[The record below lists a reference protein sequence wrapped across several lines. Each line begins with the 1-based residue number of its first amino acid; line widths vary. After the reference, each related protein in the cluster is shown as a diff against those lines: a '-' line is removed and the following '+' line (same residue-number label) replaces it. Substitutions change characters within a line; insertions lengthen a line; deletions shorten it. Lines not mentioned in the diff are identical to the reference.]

1 MPVPDSSSPAWA
13 DQSWSIILYILFKF
27 LFHLFVCGVVLTSSL
42 WLCGA
47 FWYQQPAGKPGTIIL
62 MVLWLTLTLGLLSVY
77 SLHASWRLF
86 SMLGYGLGFLIGLLW
101 YFHIEPRN
109 DREWDPEVARIVD
122 FEQHGNLITIHNV
135 RNFDWHGLTSYTEHW
150 ETRQYDLSQL
160 NRLDVVTSYWM
171 GPQIAHTLM
180 SFGFSN
186 GQHLTFSIEIR
197 KEKGEQFSSIGGFF
211 RKYELSLV
219 AADEKDIIYTRS
231 NMRGEQ
237 VYIYPVDMPKKDIQQ
252 LFLSYL
258 NKAEQLKQHPRWYN
272 TLTSNCTTL
281 VFDMIK
287 AIIPQL
293 PVDYRLIVSG
303 YLPNYIYDLGG
314 LNTHYSFTELQQ
326 KAHVNLRTQ
335 GFEQR
340 EDQSSQAYSNL
351 IRQGVPL
358 P

>member
-1 MPVPDSSSPAWA
+1 MPAPDSSTPLWT
-13 DQSWSIILYILFKF
+13 DQSWFIILFILFKF
-27 LFHLFVCGVVLTSSL
+27 LLHLL
-42 WLCGA
+42 LCGLMLSSSVWLMA
-47 FWYQQPAGKPGTIIL
+47 ALWYQQPLGKTAS
-62 MVLWLTLTLGLLSVY
+62 MVVIGLWLVLTISVLGIYTLY
-77 SLHASWRLF
+77 ASWRMT
-86 SMLGYGLGFLIGLLW
+86 SMVAYSLCFLLGLLW
-101 YFHIEPRN
+101 YFNIEPSN
-109 DREWDPEVARIVD
+109 DRQWDPEVARIVD
-122 FEQHGNLITIHNV
+122 YEQLGNRITIHNI
-135 RNFDWHGLTSYTEHW
+135 RNFDWHSPNSYTPHW

-160 NRLDVVTSYWM
+160 NQLDVVTSYWM

-180 SFGFSN
+180 SFGFAD
-186 GQHLTFSIEIR
+186 GQYLTFSIEIR

-237 VYIYPVDMPKKDIQQ
+237 VYIYPVNMPQKDIQQ
-252 LFLSYL
+252 LFISYL
-258 NKAEQLKQHPRWYN
+258 QKAEQLKQQPRWYN

-293 PVDYRLIVSG
+293 PVDYRLLVSG
-303 YLPNYIYDLGG
+303 YLPNYIYDLKG
-314 LNTHYSFTELQQ
+314 LNTRYSFTELQQ
-326 KAHVNLRTQ
+326 KAYVNPRTK

-340 EDQSSQAYSNL
+340 QDQSSQAYSRL
-351 IRQGVPL
+351 IREGVPQ

>member
-1 MPVPDSSSPAWA
+1 MPAPAPTTPVWT
-13 DQSWSIILYILFKF
+13 DQSWFIILLILFKF
-27 LFHLFVCGVVLTSSL
+27 LLHLM
-42 WLCGA
+42 LCGLMLTTSIWLMGA
-47 FWYQQPAGKPGTIIL
+47 LWYQQPLGKMGTI
-62 MVLWLTLTLGLLSVY
+62 VLLALCLILTLSILGTY
-77 SLHASWRLF
+77 TLHASWRLM
-86 SMLGYGLGFLIGLLW
+86 SVIVYGLFFVAGLLW
-101 YFHIEPRN
+101 YFNIEPRN
-109 DREWDPEVARIVD
+109 DREWDAEVARIVEY
-122 FEQHGNLITIHNV
+122 EQQGNLVTIHNV
-135 RNFDWHGLTSYTEHW
+135 RNFDWHSLNSYTPHW
-150 ETRQYDLSQL
+150 ETRQYDLNQL

-237 VYIYPVDMPKKDIQQ
+237 VYIYPVNMPPKDIQQ
-252 LFLSYL
+252 LFISYL
-258 NKAEQLKQHPRWYN
+258 HKAEQLKQQPRWYN

-293 PVDYRLIVSG
+293 PVDYRLLASG

-314 LNTHYSFTELQQ
+314 LNSHYTFTQLQQ
-326 KAHVNLRTQ
+326 KAYVNPRTK

-340 EDQSSQAYSNL
+340 QDQSSQAYSSL
-351 IRQGVPL
+351 IREGVPQ

>member
-1 MPVPDSSSPAWA
+1 MPTPDASSPAWT
-13 DQSWSIILYILFKF
+13 DQSWYIILLVLIKIL
-27 LFHLFVCGVVLTSSL
+27 LHLALCGLVITCGL
-42 WLCGA
+42 WLAGA
-47 FWYQQPAGKPGTIIL
+47 LWYQQPLGKTASLIL
-62 MVLWLTLTLGLLSVY
+62 LGLWLVLTVSVVGIY
-77 SLHASWRLF
+77 ALHASWRLVSLAGF
-86 SMLGYGLGFLIGLLW
+86 GLCFVAGLVW
-101 YFHIEPRN
+101 YLNIQPSN
-109 DREWDPEVARIVD
+109 QREWDPEVARIIDV
-122 FEQHGNLITIHNV
+122 EQQGNLITIHNV
-135 RNFDWHGLTSYTEHW
+135 RNFDWHSLNSYTEHW

-180 SFGFSN
+180 SFSFSN

-211 RKYELSLV
+211 RKYELSLI

-237 VYIYPVDMPKKDIQQ
+237 VYIYPVNMPKAEMQQ

-281 VFDMIK
+281 VFDMIQ

-293 PVDYRLIVSG
+293 PVDYRLLASG

-326 KAHVNLRTQ
+326 KAHVNPRTS

-340 EDQSSQAYSNL
+340 QDQSSQAYSSL
-351 IRQGVPL
+351 IREGVPT